1 MNPNSTALSNLSNA
15 SLRANSPAGN
25 STAAP
30 VLTAP
35 GTPIAPAS
43 TEFSRML
50 ANNQASARQASARQ
64 ASARQNN
71 AVNQGKFTVAPKT
84 PDAPAQPSGS
94 RRAARQ
100 IGRAATRAV
109 IFTIKA
115 RSFFLGRAVVARPSH
130 SGRAVV
136 Y

>member
-30 VLTAP
+30 ALTAP

-50 ANNQASARQASARQ
+50 ANNQASARQAN
-64 ASARQNN
+64 ARQNN
-71 AVNQGKFTVAPKT
+71 AVNQGKFTAAPKT
-84 PDAPAQPSGS
+84 PDAPARPSAS
-94 RRAARQ
+94 QRAARPNEHASEHAHPRL
-100 IGRAATRAV
+100 IGQAAAGEFGQLHFR
-109 IFTIKA
+109 
-115 RSFFLGRAVVARPSH
+115 L
-130 SGRAVV
+130 
-136 Y
+136 